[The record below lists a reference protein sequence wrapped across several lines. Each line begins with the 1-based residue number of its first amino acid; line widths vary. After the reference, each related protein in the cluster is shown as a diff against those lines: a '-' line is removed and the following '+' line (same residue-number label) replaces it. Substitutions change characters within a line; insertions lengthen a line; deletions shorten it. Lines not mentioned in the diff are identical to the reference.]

1 MKPPLA
7 LRRPFDKTF
16 YDCDKRG
23 NRRNVASK
31 FSLVNRQ
38 VTKLARRATIV
49 DVAHEAGVSVAT
61 VSNAFN
67 NVRYVNAETK
77 VRVSTA
83 AAKLGYTPNV
93 HARRMRST
101 GIGTIGLFSSMP
113 FAVSGKASQLGFLM
127 EIAGAAA
134 VRALESGFALLLVP
148 PTASAAPPFEE
159 LAINAA
165 LIVEPSAD
173 DVYVAQLRQRGIPF
187 VTIGR
192 QLGAPSGVASVDLRS
207 KETAQLLLEHLA
219 TTPTRRVALMV
230 GDSKRN
236 SYAETEAVYV
246 AFAAARGMDAIIMHV
261 DETGGEGAAYAA
273 TLELMRTHP
282 GIQAVLSLV
291 DTFAAG
297 TLRALAELGIAVPDA
312 MRVATRHDGHRA
324 RESTPPLTAVNLHLE
339 EVAVS
344 AVNLLLKRIE
354 TGRSAAQTVYGPPPT
369 LVPRASTASGAHRS

>member
-1 MKPPLA
+1 
-7 LRRPFDKTF
+7 
-16 YDCDKRG
+16 
-23 NRRNVASK
+23 
-31 FSLVNRQ
+31 
-38 VTKLARRATIV
+38 V
-49 DVAHEAGVSVAT
+49 DVAHAAGVSVAT

-77 VRVSTA
+77 RRVTTV
-83 AAKLGYTPNV
+83 AAKLGYTPNI

-113 FAVSGKASQLGFLM
+113 FAISGQASQLGFLM

-159 LAINAA
+159 LAIDAA

-192 QLGAPSGVASVDLRS
+192 QLAAPAGVASIDIRS
-207 KETAQLLLEHLA
+207 KETAQLLLDHLA
-219 TTPTRRVALMV
+219 ATSSRSIALMV
-230 GDSKRN
+230 GTSKRN
-236 SYAETEAVYV
+236 SYVETEAAYL
-246 AFAAARGMDAIIMHV
+246 AFAAARGIEAIIV
-261 DETGGEGAAYAA
+261 RIDETGGEHAAYVA
-273 TLELMRTHP
+273 TLELMRERP
-282 GIQAVLSLV
+282 RIQGILAIV

-297 TLRALAELGIAVPDA
+297 TLRALAELGISVPDTV
-312 MRVATRHDGHRA
+312 RVATRHDGHRA
-324 RESTPPLTAVNLHLE
+324 RESSPPLTAVDLHLE
-339 EVAVS
+339 DVAVS

-354 TGRSAAQTVYGPPPT
+354 TGRSAAQTILAPLPA
-369 LVPRASTASGAHRS
+369 LVARASTA